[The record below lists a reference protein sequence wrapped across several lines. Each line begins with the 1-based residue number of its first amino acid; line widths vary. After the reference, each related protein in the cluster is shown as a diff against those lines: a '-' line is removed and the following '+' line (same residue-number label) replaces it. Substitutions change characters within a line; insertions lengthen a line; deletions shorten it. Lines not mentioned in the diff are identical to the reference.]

1 MLVKE
6 LIELLQMCD
15 PNDIVMFD
23 AENSLKNRTLLYD
36 GENDFSVDD
45 VLVGGG
51 TLKHFVFLREDLD
64 E

>member
-23 AENSLKNRTLLYD
+23 AENSLKNKALYD

-45 VLVGGG
+45 VLVGKG
-51 TLKHFVFLREDLD
+51 TTKHFVFLRENLD